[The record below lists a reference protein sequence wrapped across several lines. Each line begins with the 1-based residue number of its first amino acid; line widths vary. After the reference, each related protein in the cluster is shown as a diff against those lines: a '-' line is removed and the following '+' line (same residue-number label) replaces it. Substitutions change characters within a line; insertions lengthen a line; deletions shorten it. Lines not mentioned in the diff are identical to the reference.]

1 MSSPWAES
9 TFEDLAE
16 ATTSE
21 APYGESPQS
30 EWDSP
35 FAPAGKE
42 AFADAGE
49 YGQEMY
55 AFDGSGEDE
64 WESPFAETGF
74 ASEEEVLVGPSEFP
88 ASCADVTMD
97 GKPWPHGSPNSPTA
111 KANTGEVSSL
121 TVVPRAEVFEFQLS
135 KFDVDRHE
143 LKRNHRD
150 AIADF
155 TKRIKAGIQ
164 ARKYAN
170 EPLRVFTYGET
181 SSTASAGHNAVLSR
195 NRAFNT
201 LNAIRCAFKD
211 AGITQPVYFGFYG
224 TGEQHARFRG
234 PDNLETPSFRGV
246 VVRAFAPLA
255 AAGPCK
261 CPPGPKP
268 PAGGVESVC
277 ITIPTI
283 GARSSIGLPP
293 SLIPLG
299 SIIPGLKLPIAIVTK
314 ANATVRV
321 EARRTRQTS
330 QLAFQGWGLE
340 IALPAGRARVDI
352 QADLRAS
359 LEVLAKASAS
369 LSARLK
375 LGPLGLTLRLD
386 ASAFAQLVVKLCAQ
400 LRLRL
405 DVGLGRPNLPELTVC
420 RPVEAR
426 NVKGAFPFGALAG
439 PGVLIVP
446 GPGYGPA
453 VLSLRGPGVGG
464 LGLTADTIPVPADKK
479 TVRTLLVLGGTL
491 AAAGASREAESEW
504 PEAEWPEAFDEVE
517 AEMPV

>member
-1 MSSPWAES
+1 M
-9 TFEDLAE
+9 
-16 ATTSE
+16 
-21 APYGESPQS
+21 
-30 EWDSP
+30 
-35 FAPAGKE
+35 
-42 AFADAGE
+42 
-49 YGQEMY
+49 
-55 AFDGSGEDE
+55 
-64 WESPFAETGF
+64 
-74 ASEEEVLVGPSEFP
+74 LVGPSEFP
-88 ASCADVTMD
+88 STCADVTMD
-97 GKPWPHGSPNSPTA
+97 GKPWPHGNANSPAA

-143 LKRNHRD
+143 LKRNHKD
-150 AIADF
+150 AITDF

-164 ARKYAN
+164 SRKYTN

-181 SSTASAGHNAVLSR
+181 STTASAGHNAVLSR

-268 PAGGVESVC
+268 PATGVEALCISV
-277 ITIPTI
+277 PTI
-283 GARSSIGLPP
+283 GGRSSIGLPP
-293 SLIPLG
+293 GLIPLG
-299 SIIPGLKLPIAIVTK
+299 PIVPGLKLPIAIVTK
-314 ANATVRV
+314 AQAGVRV
-321 EARRTRQTS
+321 EARRSRQTG
-330 QLAFQGWGLE
+330 QLTFNGWGIE
-340 IALPAGRARVDI
+340 VALPAGRARVDI

-359 LEVLAKASAS
+359 LEVLARASAS
-369 LSARLK
+369 LSGKLK
-375 LGPLGLTLRLD
+375 LGPLGLTLRID

-405 DVGLGRPNLPELTVC
+405 EVGLGRPNLPELTVC
-420 RPVEAR
+420 KPVEAR

-439 PGVLIVP
+439 PGILIVP
-446 GPGYGPA
+446 DPVTVPRCSACAGPA
-453 VLSLRGPGVGG
+453 WPGSGCRRIRSRCRPTRRRCARCSCSAARWPRQAPNARPKPNGPRPNGPRRSKRSRPRCRSSRFDGPDGTTLVPSGSG
-464 LGLTADTIPVPADKK
+464 PNGTKSVPPVPGTAGTDDVP
-479 TVRTLLVLGGTL
+479 TSHLLQPFPL
-491 AAAGASREAESEW
+491 
-504 PEAEWPEAFDEVE
+504 
-517 AEMPV
+517 

>member
-9 TFEDLAE
+9 TFEDLDE
-16 ATTSE
+16 ATME
-21 APYGESPQS
+21 APYGESPQG
-30 EWDSP
+30 EFDNP

-49 YGQEMY
+49 YGQELY

-64 WESPFAETGF
+64 WKSPFAET
-74 ASEEEVLVGPSEFP
+74 EDEVLVGPSEFP
-88 ASCADVTMD
+88 SSCADVTMD
-97 GKPWPHGSPNSPTA
+97 GQPWPHGLKNRSD
-111 KANTGEVSSL
+111 ANLGEVSSL

-155 TKRIKAGIQ
+155 TKRIKAGI
-164 ARKYAN
+164 AGRRYTG

-181 SSTASAGHNAVLSR
+181 SSTASGLHNAALSR
-195 NRAFNT
+195 NRAFNA

-211 AGITQPVYFGFYG
+211 AGITTPVYFGFYG
-224 TGEQHARFRG
+224 TGEAHARFRG
-234 PDNLETPSFRGV
+234 PDNLESSTFRGV

-268 PAGGVESVC
+268 PQGGVESVC
-277 ITIPTI
+277 ITIPSI
-283 GARSSIGLPP
+283 GARSSTGLPP
-293 SLIPLG
+293 GLIPLG

-314 ANATVRV
+314 AQAAVRV
-321 EARRTRQTS
+321 EARRSRQSS
-330 QLAFQGWGLE
+330 QLTFNGWGLE
-340 IALPAGRARVDI
+340 VALPAGRTRVDI

-359 LEVLAKASAS
+359 LEVLVRASAS
-369 LSARLK
+369 LSAKLK
-375 LGPLGLTLRLD
+375 LGPLGLMLRLD

-426 NVKGAFPFGALAG
+426 NVRGAFPFGALAG

-453 VLSLRGPGVGG
+453 VLSLRGPGVPG
-464 LGLTADTIPVPADKK
+464 LGLSADTIPVPADKR

-491 AAAGASREAESEW
+491 AAAGAKREAESEW

-517 AEMPV
+517 AEVPVV